1 MSGYY
6 IQKQDCKI
14 NPLSLAILVQTFGK
28 VILEFGTTQIRNS
41 TISWYL
47 ELNQVAKKFLKLL
60 ATSFLSVVANIGSIS
75 GM

>member
-6 IQKQDCKI
+6 IQKQDFKI

-28 VILEFGTTQIRNS
+28 VILEFGTTQIRNP

-60 ATSFLSVVANIGSIS
+60 ATSFLGMVANIGSIS